1 MDFSGNPH
9 YEPKFRFYDHSLYDA
24 VKKGNPDVHLFF
36 RHLALCHTVISEDRT
51 GNFLHKT
58 KQIHNSVR
66 SLKGGEKEEEHFNGY
81 VSFCLGFLGKLEYQA
96 QSPDENALVSAARN
110 FEFVFKERSPD
121 SITISVLGKEE
132 VYDLLCILDFNNV
145 RKRMSVVVQREGKIM
160 LLCKGADSIIFERLT
175 PSMDDLRTKTQEHLN
190 VSKDECKLGAYI
202 FIKVAS

>member
-1 MDFSGNPH
+1 MVMYPFVLFS
-9 YEPKFRFYDHSLYDA
+9 
-24 VKKGNPDVHLFF
+24 
-36 RHLALCHTVISEDRT
+36 
-51 GNFLHKT
+51 
-58 KQIHNSVR
+58 
-66 SLKGGEKEEEHFNGY
+66 
-81 VSFCLGFLGKLEYQA
+81 GKLEYQA

-190 VSKDECKLGAYI
+190 VSKVECKIGAYTLYIMI
-202 FIKVAS
+202 FFEYIQFLLSLNVEICW